1 MLTGEPNAIVAA
13 DKLLELGPKFVV
25 VKKGQHG
32 AILKHP
38 DGVCVL
44 PAYPAKTVI
53 DPTGAGDS
61 FAGAFMA
68 YLANKGD
75 TSFKSLKTA
84 MVYGTMVASFTIEAF
99 SVERLKQ
106 IKRADI
112 DKRFD
117 EFTRM
122 LRIEN

>member
-1 MLTGEPNAIVAA
+1 M
-13 DKLLELGPKFVV
+13 GPTFVV

-44 PAYPAKTVI
+44 PAYRAKTVI

-68 YLANKGD
+68 HLASTDD
-75 TSFKSLKTA
+75 TSFDSLKTA
-84 MVYGTMVASFTIEAF
+84 MAYGTTVASFTIEAF
-99 SVERLKQ
+99 SVERLQQ

-112 DKRFD
+112 DARFK
-117 EFTRM
+117 EFTSM
-122 LRIEN
+122 LKIG